1 MDAAGPDAAAL
12 RASGAGAALLTPAH
26 QFRTG
31 VVLDGERR
39 GRAAAGGPVIED
51 DQDAE
56 HSYDRA
62 PVPALRPAARGGL
75 LRRERVRAPAPAL
88 RLGRPLAPPRL
99 RDAVTAATRYA
110 DLGNPVRAR
119 PARVRLRDSGEL
131 ERHLRHVRRR
141 HRRRRDATLGALA
154 EPLPDPRLRGG
165 LDRRDRGGHRH
176 LATASAGV
184 AALPETGRKV
194 FPERRQPPGGSR
206 VVRG

>member
-26 QFRTG
+26 QLRTG

-39 GRAAAGGPVIED
+39 RDLLGRAAAGGPVIED

-56 HSYDRA
+56 HRYDRA
-62 PVPALRPAARGGL
+62 PVPALCPAARGGL

-99 RDAVTAATRYA
+99 C
-110 DLGNPVRAR
+110 
-119 PARVRLRDSGEL
+119 
-131 ERHLRHVRRR
+131 HVRRR